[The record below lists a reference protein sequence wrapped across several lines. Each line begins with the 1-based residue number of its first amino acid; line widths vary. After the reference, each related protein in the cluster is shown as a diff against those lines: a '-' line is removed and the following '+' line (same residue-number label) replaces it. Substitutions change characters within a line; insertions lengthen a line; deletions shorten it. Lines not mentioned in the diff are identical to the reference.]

1 MGNRETH
8 GNEDEE
14 SKFVVVVV
22 YPCLFVCLF
31 VRVIQKSSKQ
41 YECIHR
47 SEVTTIARWDHV
59 LFQMSNTCDIN
70 KCILNNSQPWIQHLS
85 V

>member
-31 VRVIQKSSKQ
+31 VRVIQKLVSSMNVSVV
-41 YECIHR
+41 
-47 SEVTTIARWDHV
+47 SEVTTIAR
-59 LFQMSNTCDIN
+59 
-70 KCILNNSQPWIQHLS
+70 
-85 V
+85 